1 MKRIRIELGIVV
13 FVLWTTVSGA
23 VPHDPQQLVKD
34 TADSVTARVKAE
46 RELLRKDS
54 ARLHQ
59 LVDELIIPHFD
70 FARMSQWVLG
80 KYWRSSDEA
89 QRARFVDEF
98 QQLLIRTYATA
109 LLEYADRE
117 IHYLPVRADDQATV
131 VTVRT
136 EVEQPGSSVVPINYR
151 MHIKDNEWKVVD
163 VSVDGVSLVSTYRAS
178 FASEIRK
185 SGIDGLIESLETK
198 NATK

>member
-1 MKRIRIELGIVV
+1 MKRFRLGLGIV
-13 FVLWTTVSGA
+13 FLLWWGA
-23 VPHDPQQLVKD
+23 VSAAVPRDPQQLIKE
-34 TADSVTARVKAE
+34 TADNVTARIKSE

-54 ARLHQ
+54 ARLHR

-80 KYWRSSDEA
+80 KYWRGSDSE
-89 QRARFVDEF
+89 QRSRFVEEF
-98 QQLLIRTYATA
+98 QQLLVRTYAHA

-117 IHYLPVRADDQATV
+117 FRYLPVRAEPQATM

-136 EVEQPGSSVVPINYR
+136 EVEQPGSAVVPIHYR
-151 MHIKDNEWKVVD
+151 MHFKGDEWKVFD

-185 SGIDGLIESLETK
+185 SGIDGLIKSLETK
-198 NATK
+198 NAK